1 MQRGVQRGRGM
12 GWLARCIGCSA
23 VLDWQVLISDVR
35 EAADA
40 ILMPPRNQGKNVA
53 ALLTRCRMMG

>member
-1 MQRGVQRGRGM
+1 M